1 MTTPIHSQKLH
12 VPSAKNHS
20 TAPPK
25 INVLQQA
32 VIDRLM
38 PPITVPGAEFHPG
51 LDEYE
56 RGSLECLP
64 QTREEILKEICDW
77 LDDSTS
83 SQKHLYWLQG
93 KAGTGKTTISRTVVS
108 KMTKKN
114 HIVANFF
121 FKRGEGDRARLKR
134 FFITLAAQLV
144 RKSPNFAKAVQDALE
159 SDPSLPEQDPR
170 VQFKKFIQEP
180 IQKKKFEKSKAI
192 IVVVDALDEC
202 DSSEDLATLVQLIN
216 QPVLPD
222 GSPAQLPIKYFL
234 TSRLDH
240 HTQPIS
246 NKTPE
251 QKCEKKELEKVTS
264 ETIKGDIELYLRFH
278 LGKIDDLLDPT
289 PTEDPWSDSS
299 NLKILKDLTERAYP
313 LFEFAA
319 AACRF
324 MAQTTIPGGPKD
336 FLRDLL
342 EFQTSG
348 DLDKVYESILNRRFC
363 GLKGQ
368 YHERAKIQYQ
378 KVIGFVISLADSVDV
393 RCLVHLTQL
402 LEQDI
407 RQELRCF
414 ASVLVVPAE
423 QDHQSSVRLFHESFR
438 DFLTG
443 PDTNEEFKVDSI
455 GAHELMAS
463 RCLVILC
470 ESLRENI
477 CELESPG
484 THRTEIADETIEAS
498 LPPQVQYAC
507 RFWVYH
513 IKRSQSSIKDGD
525 DCHSFLLSHFLM
537 WLEALSLLGR
547 MSESASLVTD
557 LKMASEGMKV
567 KAFLEDAERLILC
580 FRHVIDTT
588 PLQLYSSVLTF
599 APKKSVVREVF
610 DKRRAKWI
618 SPIPDVDSQWS
629 PCLQTLE
636 DHIAGVSCVAFSSD
650 GLLASGDGSAKVKIW
665 DPISGI
671 CLQTFS
677 PNRESYNGFRHVE
690 SLTFLQDGKLA
701 CRTMASLYVWDIRQD
716 ICLQELYLEKHISKS
731 GSQNHMYSINSVIS
745 TDKHK
750 LILAGGGL
758 LRIVTSELRD
768 GYKEQFNPSF
778 DDTPTI
784 LSSDGQL
791 VASLTDREIRI
802 FNTNSEA
809 DNSPRILENSDKFRD
824 KKWMAYFSLD
834 NRYFA
839 SRQNTDIVKVWEVS
853 STKCVQVFRES
864 ERINALAFS
873 RDSQLLG
880 MGYQSG
886 KIIIWKWETRTRHKT
901 FTGHQNWVSSLAFS
915 PNGAWLASASWDRT
929 VKIWDNSTSTFNEGS
944 MTDFREGQIGMAMGG
959 QRLVTLLSNT
969 GNLQVWDDFGS
980 KCIVEHPFKKEYSAV
995 AIAAN
1000 GGIIAALLRYK
1011 DVEIWDVESNDHS
1024 ITHTSPYYEKCSITL
1039 SANGERFIT
1048 MFNEAIVEV
1057 RESRTGHSLKV
1068 KKCKSSRSLIASPAI
1083 SLDGERFAWE
1093 GERSIGQT
1101 RIFIDNVCTDVLRE
1115 LRLPDYT
1122 SDAYY
1127 LGFHRNYTTFHYA
1140 RSLAFSQNGK
1150 RLVAVGANWTGVVW
1164 DVVTGVCLRKWDFH
1178 YENEL
1183 GRFICK
1189 LNTGFVNFDFTKAA
1203 GSPVLEKWEDCLA
1216 RYCISPHGVWVLRNG
1231 KRLLW
1236 IPPEYRPRDAAA
1248 SGSNIAFG
1256 RLSGRPFM
1264 IGFSD
1269 DGL

>member
-1 MTTPIHSQKLH
+1 
-12 VPSAKNHS
+12 
-20 TAPPK
+20 
-25 INVLQQA
+25 
-32 VIDRLM
+32 M

-51 LDEYE
+51 MDEYE

-64 QTREEILKEICDW
+64 QTREEILTDICDW
-77 LDDSTS
+77 LDDCTST
-83 SQKHLYWLQG
+83 QKHLYWLQG
-93 KAGTGKTTISRTVVS
+93 KAGTGKTTIARTVVS
-108 KMTKKN
+108 KMAKKN
-114 HIVANFF
+114 RIVANFF

-144 RKSPNFAKAVQDALE
+144 RKSPNFAKAVQDALD
-159 SDPSLPEQDPR
+159 SDPSLPEQHPR

-180 IQKKKFEKSKAI
+180 IQKQNFDKSKAI

-202 DSSEDLATLVQLIN
+202 DSNEDLATLIQLIN
-216 QPVLPD
+216 QPPLPD
-222 GSPAQLPIKYFL
+222 GSSAQLPIKYFL

-240 HTQPIS
+240 HAEPIS

-278 LGKIDDLLDPT
+278 LGKIDGLLDPT
-289 PTEDPWSDSS
+289 PTEDPWSNSS
-299 NLKILKDLTERAYP
+299 NLEVLKDLTERAYP

-348 DLDKVYESILNRRFC
+348 DLDKVYESILKRRFC
-363 GLKGQ
+363 DLKGQ
-368 YHERAKIQYQ
+368 YHERAKIQFQ
-378 KVIGFVISLADSVDV
+378 KVIGSVISLADSVDV
-393 RCLVHLTQL
+393 RCLVQFTELR
-402 LEQDI
+402 EQDI

-414 ASVLVVPAE
+414 ASVLVVPSE
-423 QDHQSSVRLFHESFR
+423 QDNQSSVRLFHESFR

-455 GAHELMAS
+455 HAHKLMAS

-484 THRTEIADETIEAS
+484 THRTEIADETIKT
-498 LPPQVQYAC
+498 LIPPQVQYAC

-525 DCHSFLLSHFLM
+525 DCHSFLHSHFLM

-557 LKMASEGMKV
+557 LKIASEGVKV
-567 KAFLEDAERLILC
+567 KAFLEDAERLIFC

-636 DHIAGVSCVAFSSD
+636 DHAVEVSCVAFSFD
-650 GLLASGDGSAKVKIW
+650 GLLASSDTDTIVKIW
-665 DPISGI
+665 DPISGM

-677 PNRESYNGFRHVE
+677 LNRESYAPSQYIE

-701 CRTMASLYVWDIRQD
+701 CQTMTSLYVWDIRQD

-731 GSQNHMYSINSVIS
+731 KSKSKTDLHCIGSVIS
-745 TDKHK
+745 TVKHK
-750 LILAGGGL
+750 LILAGGCL
-758 LRIVTSELRD
+758 SRIVTSELKD
-768 GYKEQFNPSF
+768 GYKEHFNPSF
-778 DDTPTI
+778 DDTQMI

-791 VASLTDREIRI
+791 VASLTDREIMM
-802 FNTNSEA
+802 FNMNSGA
-809 DNSPRILENSDKFRD
+809 DNSPKILENTGEFRD
-824 KKWMAYFSLD
+824 ERWMAYFSPD

-839 SRQNTDIVKVWEVS
+839 SRQELNDVKVWEVS
-853 STKCVQVFRES
+853 STKCVQIFRES
-864 ERINALAFS
+864 EQINALAFS
-873 RDSQLLG
+873 PDSQLLG
-880 MGYQSG
+880 MGYRTG
-886 KIIIWKWETRTRHKT
+886 KIIIWKWETRTRVKT
-901 FTGHQNWVSSLAFS
+901 FTGHQDWVSSLAFS

-929 VKIWDNSTSTFNEGS
+929 VKIWDNSTSTSYEGS
-944 MTDFREGQIGMAMGG
+944 MTDFSDGNIGMAMGG
-959 QRLVTLLSNT
+959 QRLVTLLPDT

-980 KCIVEHPFKKEYSAV
+980 KCIVEHPFKKKYSAV

-1000 GGIIAALLRYK
+1000 GGIVAALLPYENA
-1011 DVEIWDVESNDHS
+1011 VEIWDVELNDHS
-1024 ITHTSPYYEKCSITL
+1024 IIQTCSGPYFGECSIAL

-1048 MFNEAIVEV
+1048 TGDEAILEV
-1057 RESRTGHSLKV
+1057 RESRTGHLLKV
-1068 KKCKSSRSLIASPAI
+1068 KKYESSQRPITSPAI
-1083 SLDGERFAWE
+1083 SLDGEQIAWGVE
-1093 GERSIGQT
+1093 IPNARA

-1115 LRLPDYT
+1115 FRLPDCST
-1122 SDAYY
+1122 SHTDFFVSRQNYFI
-1127 LGFHRNYTTFHYA
+1127 FHTP
-1140 RSLAFSQNGK
+1140 RSLAFSQNGE
-1150 RLVAVGANWTGVVW
+1150 RLVAVGTGWTGAVW
-1164 DVVTGVCLRKWDFH
+1164 DVVTGVCLRIWDFH
-1178 YENEL
+1178 YKHEP
-1183 GRFICK
+1183 RTFICG
-1189 LNTGFVNFDFTKAA
+1189 LNTGFINFDFTKTV
-1203 GSPVLEKWEDCLA
+1203 SPPVLENWENCLA
-1216 RYCISPHGVWVLRNG
+1216 RYCISPHCVWVLRNG
-1231 KRLLW
+1231 KRVLW
-1236 IPPEYRPRDAAA
+1236 IPPEYRPADVAA
-1248 SGSNIAFG
+1248 SGSKYCMWASIGPPICDWIFG
-1256 RLSGRPFM
+1256 
-1264 IGFSD
+1264 
-1269 DGL
+1269 